1 MATESSVRRAS
12 TASRKADT
20 VEVGAEETGKADT
33 VQGGGDRLR
42 PGLVE
47 WKIKLMASDPYN
59 SGETTKQDKEQ
70 SANISGRWC

>member
-20 VEVGAEETGKADT
+20 VEVGGGDTGKADA
-33 VQGGGDRLR
+33 VEGGGDRLR

-47 WKIKLMASDPYN
+47 WKIKLMASDPN